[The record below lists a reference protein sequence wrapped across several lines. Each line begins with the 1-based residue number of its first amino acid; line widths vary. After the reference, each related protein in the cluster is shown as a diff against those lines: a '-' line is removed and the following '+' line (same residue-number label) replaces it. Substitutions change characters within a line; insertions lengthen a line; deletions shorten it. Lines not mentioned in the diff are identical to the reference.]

1 MLLHHNILMMNTSQI
16 YSQEERYK
24 LISKLLEEIRL
35 RGYSFQTGKSYLP
48 VVRVFGSVEPN

>member
-1 MLLHHNILMMNTSQI
+1 MMNTSQI